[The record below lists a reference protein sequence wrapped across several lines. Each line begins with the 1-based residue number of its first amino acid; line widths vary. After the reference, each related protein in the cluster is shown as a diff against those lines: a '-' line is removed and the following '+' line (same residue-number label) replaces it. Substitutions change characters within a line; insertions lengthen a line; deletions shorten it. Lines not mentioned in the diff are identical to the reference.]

1 MRASPET
8 GDKPRR
14 GCASVQKALVTR
26 SRGDAEHLSRSRIRR
41 DNAITALEAF
51 LPIDALQKDL
61 ELHDK
66 IKKESEESE
75 EATADPKR
83 AEQTG
88 KA

>member
-1 MRASPET
+1 MLGPDSSRYT
-8 GDKPRR
+8 GGQAIGNHKE
-14 GCASVQKALVTR
+14 ATKEQLKA
-26 SRGDAEHLSRSRIRR
+26 RIK
-41 DNAITALEAF
+41 EAKKK
-51 LPIDALQKDL
+51 LDALQKDL